1 MTYELLASAVLAQH
15 GGHAN
20 GGTGDLAMT
29 IMLVTVL
36 VAIWIILGV
45 VCWIFWRAKKRE
57 DEARREADVRW
68 QNARS
73 S

>member
-1 MTYELLASAVLAQH
+1 MSPLGLIAQH
-15 GGHAN
+15 GGGSGN
-20 GGTGDLAMT
+20 ELPMT

-36 VAIWIILGV
+36 VLIWVALGV

-57 DEARREADVRW
+57 DEAKREMEWR
-68 QNARS
+68 NAPS

>member
-1 MTYELLASAVLAQH
+1 MSLASILPLAQH
-15 GGHAN
+15 AGSGQSTGH
-20 GGTGDLAMT
+20 GELVMT

-36 VAIWIILGV
+36 AVIWIALGV

-57 DEARREADVRW
+57 DAALAEREVEWR
-68 QNARS
+68 NAPS